1 MLLSYQECIDKYGSD
16 YKLKKELTSGNL
28 FMKEKGIYSTKR
40 NASEIDVIMRKY
52 PKAICTGKSAFYY
65 HSLTDVIPD
74 RYYLATKR
82 TDTRIRDSRIKQS
95 FIKDDIFEAGITN
108 LQYNNSAI
116 RLYSLE
122 RMLIELMRFR
132 ARIPMDYYKEVI
144 QNYRKISFKM
154 DFGLVE
160 DYAAMFRNGVNLMD
174 MIQMEVL

>member
-1 MLLSYQECIDKYGSD
+1 MLLSYQECIEKYGSD
-16 YKLKKELTSGNL
+16 YKLKKELAEGNL

-40 NASEIDVIMRKY
+40 NSSEIDIIMRKY
-52 PKAICTGKSAFYY
+52 PKTICTGKSAFYY

-74 RYYLATKR
+74 HYHLATKR
-82 TDTRIRDSRIKQS
+82 TDTRIKDPRVRQS
-95 FIKDDIFEAGITN
+95 FLKDDIFESGISE
-108 LQYNNSAI
+108 LQYNNSTI
-116 RLYSLE
+116 RIYSLE

-144 QNYRKISFKM
+144 QNYRKLSYEM

-160 DYAAMFRNGVNLMD
+160 DYAGMFRNGAKLMD